1 MVEVGGRIRP
11 LKPFEHGQVAAD
23 RIVTGIN
30 QEKYVIVKDLDLE
43 QVEKDL
49 IRLHKEKKFESVA
62 IVLMHSFACPEN
74 ELKIGEIAK
83 KVGFT
88 QISLSHQIMQRIK
101 LVKRGQT
108 CCVDAY
114 LNPHSKVYKI
124 IVLVYRYIQGFK
136 QGFDDQL
143 LERVQVFFM

>member
-1 MVEVGGRIRP
+1 M
-11 LKPFEHGQVAAD
+11 KQFEKVQDSRV
-23 RIVTGIN
+23 VTGIN
-30 QEKYVIVKDLDLE
+30 QEKYLITEELDYE

-49 IRLHKEKKFESVA
+49 RSLHKDQGFDSLAV
-62 IVLMHSFACPEN
+62 VLMHSYACPEY

-83 KVGFT
+83 KIGFT

-114 LNPHSKVYKI
+114 LNPHSNP
-124 IVLVYRYIQGFK
+124 L
-136 QGFDDQL
+136 
-143 LERVQVFFM
+143 